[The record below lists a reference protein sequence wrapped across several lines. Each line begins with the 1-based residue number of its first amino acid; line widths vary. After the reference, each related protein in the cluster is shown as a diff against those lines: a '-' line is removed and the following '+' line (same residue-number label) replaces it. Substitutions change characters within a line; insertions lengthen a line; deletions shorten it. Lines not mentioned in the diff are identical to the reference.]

1 MISLD
6 AAAEPAVAFDHE
18 SHDMSWALM
27 KTPEKYR
34 EVLYLHYCEQY
45 KVDEIAG
52 ILKKNPNTVKSLLKR
67 GRELL
72 KSIYGGDTLG

>member
-1 MISLD
+1 
-6 AAAEPAVAFDHE
+6 
-18 SHDMSWALM
+18 M

-34 EVLYLHYCEQY
+34 EVLYLHHCEQY
-45 KVDEIAG
+45 KVEEIAG